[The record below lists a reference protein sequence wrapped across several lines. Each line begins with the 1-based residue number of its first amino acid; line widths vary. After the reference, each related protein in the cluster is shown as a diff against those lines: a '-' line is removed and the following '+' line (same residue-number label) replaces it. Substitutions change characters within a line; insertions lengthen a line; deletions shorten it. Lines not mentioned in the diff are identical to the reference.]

1 MAIDMSS
8 TAAMKGS
15 VGGKSDEEILAEADG
30 SGGPKAVLDQM
41 FEGMATAF
49 KPEAAAGKSAVLAYE
64 ITTPSDTHSYAM
76 KVADGTCELHKGA
89 VEGARITMVMSFPD
103 WLRLAAGEIDGMKAF
118 MSGKLKIRGDMM
130 FAQTMAS
137 WFETPA

>member
-8 TAAMKGS
+8 PTAMKES
-15 VGGKSDEEILAEADG
+15 VVGKSDEEILKSSEE
-30 SGGPKAVLDQM
+30 SGGAQAVLDQM
-41 FEGMATAF
+41 FEGMVTAF

-64 ITTPSDTHSYAM
+64 IGTPAGPVSYAL
-76 KVADGTCELHKGA
+76 KVDQGTCELHKGP
-89 VEGARITMVMSFPD
+89 VESARITMVMSFPD

-118 MSGKLKIRGDMM
+118 MGGKLKIRGDMM
-130 FAQTMAS
+130 FAQQMAT